1 MNTMEVNT
9 SSEWTVS
16 HKTTEPFIFRSG
28 GFFGV
33 GRKAWSIRAAV
44 RHMDRYPNDGIYHLE
59 DGTLAEWLQDQNAD
73 DLAELAREV
82 VRERGIDPRAE
93 LETFLIG
100 TGLVRRPR
108 LVLKPRQLGILY
120 ILVGQASERQLRIRK
135 GRGRGYLFGNLHS
148 NDHWLRIEPA
158 QFGGKATETLVNVN
172 TASLPISDKPH
183 EAEIAV
189 ESSASADPIMV
200 PVRFKV
206 VGMPSP
212 LERWIT
218 RPAIGLG
225 LAGIFGA
232 TLGTLLGLSGMAIP
246 GWLPGLSE
254 LSPALA
260 WALVV
265 GVFWGILGGIRGL
278 VQPLAWPVLYA
289 NRRCLIRLLIW
300 LASISLIGLVLLWA
314 WGQIPGLGKTPFGA
328 SPATLLLLALCF
340 AILPASLGEIWNA
353 RSTRGVILIP
363 TQQPLI
369 RPGFLILTV
378 VLFSLFAIGA
388 VRIAAPVVEQID
400 IEEATGTAQTWLETR
415 WQQLDHQINAWI
427 DDASIRYYDQR
438 APSRTPTPAAG
449 ESGETGTSQD
459 SS

>member
-1 MNTMEVNT
+1 MEVST

-44 RHMDRYPNDGIYHLE
+44 KHMDRYPRDGIYHLE
-59 DGTLAEWLQDQNAD
+59 DGTLAEWLQEQNAD
-73 DLAELAREV
+73 ELAELAREV
-82 VRERGIDPRAE
+82 VRERNRPQLFRHRQ
-93 LETFLIG
+93 FVIG
-100 TGLVRRPR
+100 TGLVRRSR

-120 ILVGQASERQLRIRK
+120 ILVGQASERHLRIRK

-148 NDHWLRIEPA
+148 NDHWLRIEPT

-189 ESSASADPIMV
+189 ESSASEEAIII
-200 PVRFKV
+200 PVRFMV
-206 VGMPSP
+206 VGTPSP
-212 LERWIT
+212 LERWVI
-218 RPAIGLG
+218 RPAISLA
-225 LAGIFGA
+225 LAGIAGA
-232 TLGTLLGLSGMAIP
+232 LLGALLGLSGMAMP

-254 LSPALA
+254 LSPTLA

-265 GVFWGILGGIRGL
+265 GLFWGILGGIRGL
-278 VQPLAWPVLYA
+278 VQPQAWPVFYA
-289 NRRCLIRLLIW
+289 SRRCLMRLLIW
-300 LASISLIGLVLLWA
+300 LASLGLITLVLLWA
-314 WGQIPGLGKTPFGA
+314 WGQIPGLGETPFGA
-328 SPATLLLLALCF
+328 SPATLLLLALSF

-369 RPGFLILTV
+369 RPGFLILAI
-378 VLFSLFAIGA
+378 VLASVLAIGA
-388 VRIAAPVVEQID
+388 VRIATPVVEQID
-400 IEEATGTAQTWLETR
+400 IEETTGTAQTWLETR
-415 WQQLDHQINAWI
+415 WQQLDHQINALI
-427 DDASIRYYDQR
+427 DDATIRYYDQR
-438 APSRTPTPAAG
+438 APSHTPTPAGNDTG
-449 ESGETGTSQD
+449 EA
-459 SS
+459 SSS